1 MKLIKKNKPSKV
13 KDLNCLNCGY
23 PFTRNEKFC
32 PECGQENKG
41 SKITLANFLKEMF
54 RGFFSWDAKFWRTL
68 LPLLF
73 RPGKV
78 SLDYIS
84 GKRSRY
90 SNPFRF
96 YLTTSVLFFLLLNT
110 NETYKKINKLNNE
123 EKNEEEIFNLNLNT
137 NINKDSLT
145 QVIVRDIRNQKKI
158 QIPKETPKKIVDNL
172 KKSDSLSKNIVNS
185 SNILTGS
192 MFMDKMINYNKYN
205 PEIKTDQ
212 ALKNMV
218 LKTNFTNRFWYTRAK
233 KLNKISTNKDEQ
245 NNFFKQII
253 SMGSISLFLLLPLF
267 ALCLNFIQIRR
278 KYTYVEHLI
287 FVFHIQTIFFLLLI
301 LFLIT
306 GIIVN
311 RTLFDMSPIFILLF
325 AIYLYL
331 AMKKFYK
338 QRNLKTFIKYI
349 LSNILF
355 ISLLAIGILTIS
367 VIVFS
372 IY

>member
-1 MKLIKKNKPSKV
+1 MKLIKKNTHQKA
-13 KDLNCLNCGY
+13 KDFNCLNCGY

-32 PECGQENKG
+32 PECGQDNKG
-41 SKITLANFLKEMF
+41 IRITLANFLKEMF
-54 RGFFSWDAKFWRTL
+54 RGFFSWDAKFWKTL

-78 SLDYIS
+78 SSDYIS
-84 GKRSRY
+84 GKRNRY

-110 NETYKKINKLNNE
+110 NETYNKLNKLSKEEINE
-123 EKNEEEIFNLNLNT
+123 EDILNLNP

-145 QVIVRDIRNQKKI
+145 KAIISDIRFQQEI
-158 QIPKETPKKIVDNL
+158 QIPKETSKKIVDNL
-172 KKSDSLSKNIVNS
+172 TKSDTLSKNTANS
-185 SNILTGS
+185 SNIFTGS
-192 MFMDKMINYNKYN
+192 KFIDKMVKYNKYN

-212 ALKNMV
+212 AIKNIGLKV
-218 LKTNFTNRFWYTRAK
+218 NFTNRFWYTRAK

-245 NNFFKQII
+245 NNFFKQIM

-287 FVFHIQTIFFLLLI
+287 FVFHIQTVFFLLLI
-301 LFLIT
+301 LFLCT
-306 GIIVN
+306 SIVFN
-311 RTLFDMSPIFILLF
+311 RTLLEISPILILLF

-338 QRNLKTFIKYI
+338 QKNIKTFIKYI

-355 ISLLAIGILTIS
+355 VSLLVIGILTIS
-367 VIVFS
+367 IVVFS